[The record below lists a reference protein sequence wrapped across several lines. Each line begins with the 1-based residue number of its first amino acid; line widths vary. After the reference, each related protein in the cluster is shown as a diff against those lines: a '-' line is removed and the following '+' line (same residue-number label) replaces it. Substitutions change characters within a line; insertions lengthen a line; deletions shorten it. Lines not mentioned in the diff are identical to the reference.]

1 MKSALLRLRESRD
14 SVSASER
21 SVADYLLE
29 RPEEAMNLSI
39 HQLAERTFSSP
50 STIIRMC
57 HRVGFDGYKEFRRA
71 VTYEL
76 ALRKKSAEEERKE
89 VGRDDSIENIIEKT
103 TYKNILCLE
112 DTKNLLDAETIQKC
126 VDLMAKS
133 NRILLFGIGASLCV
147 ARDAYLKF
155 LRLDK
160 ACIVNDDWHSQL
172 LQACNSKSTDLAIVF
187 SYSGETVEMVKC
199 MQEMKNNDTPII
211 AITRYA
217 PSAISELSTY
227 NLYIA
232 ANESTFRSG
241 AMSSRISQ
249 LNVVD
254 ILYVS
259 FANAEYDFCIRQL
272 DRTHIDKP
280 RVTRPL

>member
-14 SVSASER
+14 LVSATER

-29 RPEEAMNLSI
+29 KPEEAMNLSI

-57 HRVGFDGYKEFRRA
+57 HRVGFEGYKDFRRA

-89 VGRDDSIENIIEKT
+89 VSRSDSIEEIIEKT
-103 TYKNILCLE
+103 TYKNVLCLE
-112 DTKNLLDAETIQKC
+112 DTKNLLDADTVHKC
-126 VDLMAKS
+126 VELISQS
-133 NRILLFGIGASLCV
+133 NRILLFGVGASLCV

-172 LQACNSKSTDLAIVF
+172 LQACNSKKSDLGIVF
-187 SYSGETVEMVKC
+187 SYSGETVEMVQC
-199 MQEMKNNDTPII
+199 MREMRKNDTPII

-217 PSAISELSTY
+217 PSAVAELSTY
-227 NLYIA
+227 NLYVA
-232 ANESTFRSG
+232 SNESTFRSG

-254 ILYVS
+254 VLYVS
-259 FANAEYDFCIRQL
+259 FANTEYDFCIQQL